1 MYLTLERINSIEELE
16 LVVEEGKK
24 DNHNLF
30 NPTHVVKKGDN
41 IVGAWSLC
49 GIPFLTA
56 WIKTDA
62 INKRENLQIQSI
74 VDSLMSEKG
83 QNQYLIACDKD
94 SKYAKFMERVGY
106 KHYWETVLYIK
117 E

>member
-1 MYLTLERINSIEELE
+1 MYPTIEKIKTIEELE
-16 LVVEEGKK
+16 LIVAEGKK

-30 NPTHVVKKGDN
+30 NPTHVVKKGNN

-49 GIPFLTA
+49 GIPFVTA
-56 WIKTDA
+56 WNKTDS
-62 INKRENLQIQSI
+62 INKRESLQIQSI
-74 VDSLMSEKG
+74 VNSLMSEKG
-83 QNQYLIACDKD
+83 QDQYLIACDKD
-94 SKYAKFMERVGY
+94 SKYTKFMEKVGY